1 MVAVAFLRN
10 IPYFKELDDKQL
22 RQVASLVQERTLT
35 RGQVILT
42 EGTPGDGLYF
52 VIMGRVKVFR
62 MSPEGRQ
69 QVLRVMGPA
78 ETFNDVPAFDAGPN
92 PANVEAMETTIVGV
106 LSTASVL
113 RLVEQYPSFSLGMLR
128 ILAGRLRMLVTLVS
142 DLSLLNV
149 EGRVAKVLLAYA
161 EMASEREATPTLRLN
176 QQDLAAMV
184 GTAREVVAR
193 ALRSLEEAGAIKREE
208 GHIRVLDRKALADAL
223 SDAAK

>member
-10 IPYFKELDDKQL
+10 IPYFKELDDAQL

-42 EGTPGDGLYF
+42 EGAPGDGLYF

-161 EMASEREATPTLRLN
+161 EMTSERAPALRLT

-223 SDAAK
+223 IDAAK

>member
-10 IPYFKELDDKQL
+10 IPYFKELDDGQL

-42 EGTPGDGLYF
+42 EGAPGDGLYF

-161 EMASEREATPTLRLN
+161 EMTSERAPALRLT

-223 SDAAK
+223 IDAAK

>member
-1 MVAVAFLRN
+1 MVAVSFLRS
-10 IPYFKELDDKQL
+10 IPYFKELDDAQL

-161 EMASEREATPTLRLN
+161 EMAPEREPALRLT

-193 ALRSLEEAGAIKREE
+193 ALRSLEESGAIRRDE
-208 GHIRVLDRKALADAL
+208 GHIRVLDRKALANAL